1 MIYLELLKI
10 YLLSI
15 MYKFVLIFLLFSK
28 ITFAS
33 NFSLD
38 EFDIEINS
46 NFLGKEVVLF
56 GNKDKESSII
66 FIFEGEDKEAKLTTK
81 VKEGYLWINKTRSL
95 NNQPSFFAIFTTPKK
110 TLNEIFLL
118 STLKD
123 KHPLISNPSVKLY
136 EIRKAMKS
144 KNLYIEEE
152 LENLNGNLFLKK
164 FLIPDNIS
172 PGNIKV
178 YMYELKNNQ
187 IIKMASKNLII
198 KKGGI
203 SFKLE
208 ELLKKESFIYVFILI
223 VISLLL
229 SLLTN
234 LIFRR
239 K

>member
-1 MIYLELLKI
+1 
-10 YLLSI
+10 
-15 MYKFVLIFLLFSK
+15 MYKFVLIILLFCK

-123 KHPLISNPSVKLY
+123 KHPLISNPSVRLY

-178 YMYELKNNQ
+178 YMYELKNDQ
-187 IIKMASKNLII
+187 IIKMSSKNLII

-208 ELLKKESFIYVFILI
+208 ELLKKESFIYIFILI

>member
-1 MIYLELLKI
+1 MIYLEHLRI

-15 MYKFVLIFLLFSK
+15 MYKFVLMILLFCK

-123 KHPLISNPSVKLY
+123 KHPLISNPSLRLY

-178 YMYELKNNQ
+178 YMYELKNDQ
-187 IIKMASKNLII
+187 IIKMSSKNLII

-234 LIFRR
+234 RIFRR
-239 K
+239 N

>member
-15 MYKFVLIFLLFSK
+15 MYKFVLIILLFSK

-123 KHPLISNPSVKLY
+123 KHPLISNPSVRLY

-144 KNLYIEEE
+144 KNLYIEGE

-178 YMYELKNNQ
+178 YMYELKNDQ
-187 IIKMASKNLII
+187 IIKMSSKNLII

-208 ELLKKESFIYVFILI
+208 ELLKKESFIYIFILI

>member
-15 MYKFVLIFLLFSK
+15 MYKFVLIILLFSK

-66 FIFEGEDKEAKLTTK
+66 FIFEGEDKDAKLTTK

-123 KHPLISNPSVKLY
+123 KHPLISNPSVRLY

-178 YMYELKNNQ
+178 YMYELKNDQ
-187 IIKMASKNLII
+187 IIKMSSKNLII

-208 ELLKKESFIYVFILI
+208 ELLKKESFIYIFILI

>member
-15 MYKFVLIFLLFSK
+15 MYKFVLIILLFSK

-81 VKEGYLWINKTRSL
+81 VKEGYLWINKTRNL

-123 KHPLISNPSVKLY
+123 KHPLISNPSLRLY

-178 YMYELKNNQ
+178 YMYELKNDQ
-187 IIKMASKNLII
+187 IIKMSSKNLII

>member
-15 MYKFVLIFLLFSK
+15 MYKFVLIILLFSK

-81 VKEGYLWINKTRSL
+81 VKEGYLWINKTQSL

-123 KHPLISNPSVKLY
+123 KHPLISNPSVRLY

-178 YMYELKNNQ
+178 YMYELKNDQ
-187 IIKMASKNLII
+187 IIKMSSKNLII

-208 ELLKKESFIYVFILI
+208 ELLKKESFIYIFILI

-239 K
+239 N

>member
-15 MYKFVLIFLLFSK
+15 MYKFVLIFILFSK

-81 VKEGYLWINKTRSL
+81 VKEGYLWINKTQSL

-123 KHPLISNPSVKLY
+123 KHPLISNPSVRLY

-144 KNLYIEEE
+144 KNLFIEEE

-178 YMYELKNNQ
+178 YMYELKNDQ
-187 IIKMASKNLII
+187 IIKMSSKNLII

-208 ELLKKESFIYVFILI
+208 ELLKKESFIYIFILI

>member
-15 MYKFVLIFLLFSK
+15 MYKFVLIILLFSK

-81 VKEGYLWINKTRSL
+81 VKEGYLWINKTQSL

-123 KHPLISNPSVKLY
+123 KHPLISNPSVRLY

-144 KNLYIEEE
+144 KNLFIEEE

-187 IIKMASKNLII
+187 IIKTSSKNLII

-208 ELLKKESFIYVFILI
+208 ELLKKESFIYIFILI

>member
-15 MYKFVLIFLLFSK
+15 MYKFVLIILLFSK

-123 KHPLISNPSVKLY
+123 KHPLISNPSVRLY

-172 PGNIKV
+172 PGNIKI
-178 YMYELKNNQ
+178 YMYELKNDQ
-187 IIKMASKNLII
+187 IIKMSSKNLII

-208 ELLKKESFIYVFILI
+208 ELLKKESFIYIFILI

>member
-15 MYKFVLIFLLFSK
+15 MYKFVLIILLFSK

-81 VKEGYLWINKTRSL
+81 VKEGYLWINKTQSL

-123 KHPLISNPSVKLY
+123 KHPLISNPSVRLY

-178 YMYELKNNQ
+178 YMYELKNDQ
-187 IIKMASKNLII
+187 IIKMSSKNLII

-208 ELLKKESFIYVFILI
+208 ELLKKESFIYIFILI

>member
-15 MYKFVLIFLLFSK
+15 MYKFVLIILLFSK

-56 GNKDKESSII
+56 GNKDKASSII

-123 KHPLISNPSVKLY
+123 KHPLISNPSVRLY

-172 PGNIKV
+172 PGNIKI
-178 YMYELKNNQ
+178 YMYELKNDQ
-187 IIKMASKNLII
+187 IIKMSSKNLII

-208 ELLKKESFIYVFILI
+208 ELLKKESFIYIFILI

-239 K
+239 N

>member
-1 MIYLELLKI
+1 MIYLEHLKI

-15 MYKFVLIFLLFSK
+15 MYKFILIILLFCK

-123 KHPLISNPSVKLY
+123 KHPLISNPSLRLY

-178 YMYELKNNQ
+178 YMYELKNDQ
-187 IIKMASKNLII
+187 IIKMSSKNLII

>member
-15 MYKFVLIFLLFSK
+15 MYKFVFIILLFSK

-123 KHPLISNPSVKLY
+123 KHPLISNPSLRLY

-178 YMYELKNNQ
+178 YMYELKNDQ
-187 IIKMASKNLII
+187 IIKMSSKNLII

>member
-15 MYKFVLIFLLFSK
+15 MYKFVLIILLFSK

-123 KHPLISNPSVKLY
+123 KHPLISNPSLKLY

-178 YMYELKNNQ
+178 YMYELKNDQ
-187 IIKMASKNLII
+187 IIKMSSKNLII

-208 ELLKKESFIYVFILI
+208 ELLKKESFIYIFILI

>member
-15 MYKFVLIFLLFSK
+15 MYKFVLIILLFSK

-38 EFDIEINS
+38 QFDIEINS

-56 GNKDKESSII
+56 GNKDEESSII

-118 STLKD
+118 STLKE
-123 KHPLISNPSVKLY
+123 KHQLISNPSVRLY

-178 YMYELKNNQ
+178 YMYELKNDQ
-187 IIKMASKNLII
+187 IIKMSSKNLII

-208 ELLKKESFIYVFILI
+208 ELLKKESFIYIFILI

>member
-15 MYKFVLIFLLFSK
+15 MYKFVLIILLFSK

-81 VKEGYLWINKTRSL
+81 VKEGYLWINKTQSL

-123 KHPLISNPSVKLY
+123 KHPLISNPSVRLY

-187 IIKMASKNLII
+187 IIKMSSKNLII

>member
-1 MIYLELLKI
+1 MIYSELLKI

-15 MYKFVLIFLLFSK
+15 MYKFVLIILLFSK
-28 ITFAS
+28 IIFAS

-118 STLKD
+118 STLKE
-123 KHPLISNPSVKLY
+123 KHPLISNPSVRLY

-187 IIKMASKNLII
+187 IIKMSSKNLII

-208 ELLKKESFIYVFILI
+208 ELLKKESFIYIFILI

>member
-15 MYKFVLIFLLFSK
+15 MYKFVLIILLFSK

-95 NNQPSFFAIFTTPKK
+95 NNQPSFFAIFTSPKK

-123 KHPLISNPSVKLY
+123 KHPLISNPSVRLY

-178 YMYELKNNQ
+178 YMYELKNDQ
-187 IIKMASKNLII
+187 IIKMSSKNLII

-208 ELLKKESFIYVFILI
+208 ELLKKESFIYIFILI

>member
-15 MYKFVLIFLLFSK
+15 MYKFVLIILLFSK

-118 STLKD
+118 STLKE
-123 KHPLISNPSVKLY
+123 KHPLISNPSVRLY

-178 YMYELKNNQ
+178 YMYELKNDQ
-187 IIKMASKNLII
+187 IIKMSSKNLII

-208 ELLKKESFIYVFILI
+208 ELLKKESFIYIFILI

>member
-15 MYKFVLIFLLFSK
+15 MYKFVLIILLFSK

-81 VKEGYLWINKTRSL
+81 VKEGYLWINKTQSL

-123 KHPLISNPSVKLY
+123 KHSLISNPSVRLY

-178 YMYELKNNQ
+178 YMYELKNDQ
-187 IIKMASKNLII
+187 IIKMSSKNLII

-208 ELLKKESFIYVFILI
+208 ELLKKESFIYIFILI

>member
-15 MYKFVLIFLLFSK
+15 MYKFVLIILLFSK

-118 STLKD
+118 STLKE
-123 KHPLISNPSVKLY
+123 KHQLISNPSVRLY

-144 KNLYIEEE
+144 KNLFIEEE

-178 YMYELKNNQ
+178 YMYELKNDQ
-187 IIKMASKNLII
+187 IIKMSSKNLII

>member
-1 MIYLELLKI
+1 
-10 YLLSI
+10 
-15 MYKFVLIFLLFSK
+15 MYKFVLIILLFSK

-118 STLKD
+118 STLKE
-123 KHPLISNPSVKLY
+123 KHPLISNPSLRLY

-178 YMYELKNNQ
+178 YMYELKNDQ
-187 IIKMASKNLII
+187 IIKMSSKNLII

-208 ELLKKESFIYVFILI
+208 ELLKKESFIYIFILI

>member
-15 MYKFVLIFLLFSK
+15 MYKFVLIILLFSK

-118 STLKD
+118 STLKE
-123 KHPLISNPSVKLY
+123 KHPLISNPSLRLY

-178 YMYELKNNQ
+178 YMYELKNDQ
-187 IIKMASKNLII
+187 IIKMSSKNLII
-198 KKGGI
+198 KKAGI

>member
-15 MYKFVLIFLLFSK
+15 MYKFILIILLFSK

-118 STLKD
+118 STLKE
-123 KHPLISNPSVKLY
+123 KHPLISNPSVRLY

-187 IIKMASKNLII
+187 IIKMSSKNLII

>member
-1 MIYLELLKI
+1 MIYLEHLKI

-15 MYKFVLIFLLFSK
+15 MYKFVLIILLFCK

-123 KHPLISNPSVKLY
+123 KHPLIANPSVRLY

-178 YMYELKNNQ
+178 YMYELKNDQ
-187 IIKMASKNLII
+187 IIKMSSKNLII

>member
-15 MYKFVLIFLLFSK
+15 MYKFVLIILLFCK

-95 NNQPSFFAIFTTPKK
+95 NNQPSFFAIFSTPKK

-123 KHPLISNPSVKLY
+123 KHPLISNPSLRLY

-178 YMYELKNNQ
+178 YMYELKNDQ
-187 IIKMASKNLII
+187 IIKMSSKNLII

>member
-1 MIYLELLKI
+1 MIYLEHLKI

-15 MYKFVLIFLLFSK
+15 MYKFVFIVLLFSK

-123 KHPLISNPSVKLY
+123 KHQLISNPSVRLY
-136 EIRKAMKS
+136 EIRRAMKS

-178 YMYELKNNQ
+178 YMYELKNDQ
-187 IIKMASKNLII
+187 IIKMSSKNLII

-208 ELLKKESFIYVFILI
+208 ELLKKESFIYIFILI

>member
-1 MIYLELLKI
+1 
-10 YLLSI
+10 
-15 MYKFVLIFLLFSK
+15 MYKFVLIILLFSK

-123 KHPLISNPSVKLY
+123 KHPLISNPSVRLY

-187 IIKMASKNLII
+187 IIKMSSKNLII

-208 ELLKKESFIYVFILI
+208 ELLKKESFIYIFILI

>member
-15 MYKFVLIFLLFSK
+15 MYKFVLIILLFSK

-123 KHPLISNPSVKLY
+123 KHLLISNPSVRLY

-178 YMYELKNNQ
+178 YMYELKNDQ
-187 IIKMASKNLII
+187 IIKMSSKNLII

-208 ELLKKESFIYVFILI
+208 ELLKKESFIYIFILI

>member
-15 MYKFVLIFLLFSK
+15 MYKFVLIILLFSK

-81 VKEGYLWINKTRSL
+81 VKEGYLWINKTQSL

-118 STLKD
+118 STLRD
-123 KHPLISNPSVKLY
+123 KHPLISNPSLRLY

-178 YMYELKNNQ
+178 YMYELKNDQ
-187 IIKMASKNLII
+187 IIKMSSKNLII

-208 ELLKKESFIYVFILI
+208 ELLKKESFIYIFILI

>member
-15 MYKFVLIFLLFSK
+15 MYKFVLIILLFSK

-123 KHPLISNPSVKLY
+123 KHPLISNPSLRLY

-144 KNLYIEEE
+144 KNLYIEEG

-178 YMYELKNNQ
+178 YMYELKNDQ
-187 IIKMASKNLII
+187 IIKMSSKNLII

>member
-118 STLKD
+118 STLKE
-123 KHPLISNPSVKLY
+123 KHPLISNPSVRLY

-144 KNLYIEEE
+144 KNLFIEEE

-187 IIKMASKNLII
+187 IIKMSSKNLII

-208 ELLKKESFIYVFILI
+208 ELLKKESFIYIFILI

>member
-1 MIYLELLKI
+1 
-10 YLLSI
+10 
-15 MYKFVLIFLLFSK
+15 MYKFFLIILLFCK
-28 ITFAS
+28 ITLAS

-123 KHPLISNPSVKLY
+123 KHPLISNPSVRLY

-178 YMYELKNNQ
+178 YMYELKNDQ
-187 IIKMASKNLII
+187 IIKMSSKNLII

-208 ELLKKESFIYVFILI
+208 ELLKKESFIYIFILI

>member
-15 MYKFVLIFLLFSK
+15 MYKFVLIILLFSK

-118 STLKD
+118 STLKE
-123 KHPLISNPSVKLY
+123 KHPLISNPSVRLY

-172 PGNIKV
+172 PGIIKV

-187 IIKMASKNLII
+187 IINMSSKNLVI

-208 ELLKKESFIYVFILI
+208 ELLKKESFIYIFILI